1 MGIRKA
7 FGSLNKIIRVLL
19 LLFPIIN
26 WIVEIVL
33 RLDLFIS
40 KKNLKSLVL
49 FILSLF
55 FGVIMGWI
63 DCVMNL
69 LGNSLFS
76 E

>member
-69 LGNSLFS
+69 LGNSLFL